1 VDEAA
6 DGAEADGLVRHNRYD
21 AIVLDLMLPGRGGF
35 DVLSAWRRGGVGTPV
50 VILTARDEVDD
61 RVRGLSLGA
70 DDYFVKPFAMEELAA
85 RLEAVVRRDRGRSDS
100 RLRLGGLEID
110 LAGRAV
116 RRGGQ
121 PVMLTAREF
130 ALLEKLSQLARAD
143 AAVGIKLE
151 PVDLPASLR
160 EGLGKFGTEIA
171 GKNLHI
177 DRQVTDGPFKTDP
190 VLWRAIVTNLLGN
203 SVAYAPDGT
212 TVAVR
217 ATPHSFSVSNEAPD
231 LDPGDVEF
239 LFDRFWRKSS
249 SRTQREHSGLGLS
262 VVKASIELL
271 GGSCRAALDDGKLT
285 ISVHWPT

>member
-1 VDEAA
+1 MRLLIVEDSARLRRTLARALSLSGHAVDEAA

-35 DVLSAWRRGGVGTPV
+35 DILSAWRRGGVGTPV

-70 DDYFVKPFAMEELAA
+70 DDYLVKPFAMEELAA

-130 ALLEKLSQLARAD
+130 ALLECLARCPGRVLSREQIEGHLYNELDSPVSNAVD
-143 AAVGIKLE
+143 AAVYALRKKLC
-151 PVDLPASLR
+151 PPWTPQIIR
-160 EGLGKFGTEIA
+160 TRRGLGY
-171 GKNLHI
+171 
-177 DRQVTDGPFKTDP
+177 
-190 VLWRAIVTNLLGN
+190 VLEET
-203 SVAYAPDGT
+203 
-212 TVAVR
+212 
-217 ATPHSFSVSNEAPD
+217 
-231 LDPGDVEF
+231 
-239 LFDRFWRKSS
+239 
-249 SRTQREHSGLGLS
+249 
-262 VVKASIELL
+262 
-271 GGSCRAALDDGKLT
+271 
-285 ISVHWPT
+285 